1 MHHGRPGVALR
12 CVVVRDG
19 ADLWLRKVGDFLAMG
34 QAMREM
40 SPDRRRAPRAVI
52 ADTELS
58 VLAFPVPVRL
68 VDISLSGV
76 LLESTH
82 PVELGTRGTLR
93 FNFAGVPFSADVEVQ
108 RLTDV
113 SSRPSPRPRF
123 AIGAAFVAL
132 SRQDQRVI
140 ERFADQ

>member
-1 MHHGRPGVALR
+1 
-12 CVVVRDG
+12 
-19 ADLWLRKVGDFLAMG
+19 
-34 QAMREM
+34 MREPP
-40 SPDRRRAPRAVI
+40 PDRRRAARAVI
-52 ADTELS
+52 TDTELS
-58 VLAFPVPVRL
+58 VLAFPVAVRL

-82 PVELGTRGTLR
+82 PVVLGTKGTLR
-93 FNFAGVPFSADVEVQ
+93 FNFGGEPFSADVEVQ
-108 RLTDV
+108 RLSDLAT
-113 SSRPSPRPRF
+113 PPARPRY